1 MSDLTSKQEKF
12 AQEVAS
18 GKSQAEAYRVAYD
31 TDDMKDTTI
40 CKRASELMLNGEITG
55 RIEKIRQPIVE
66 KAQLTLDRHL
76 VNLLN
81 LRDGAINDGK
91 WGAAVAA
98 EIARGKAAGIYENKG
113 DSDTDKEITVQIVE
127 FKRPDVL
134 PVTT

>member
-81 LRDGAINDGK
+81 LRDRAANDGK

-127 FKRPDVL
+127 FKRPYVL

>member
-1 MSDLTSKQEKF
+1 MM
-12 AQEVAS
+12 V
-18 GKSQAEAYRVAYD
+18 
-31 TDDMKDTTI
+31 
-40 CKRASELMLNGEITG
+40 
-55 RIEKIRQPIVE
+55 
-66 KAQLTLDRHL
+66 
-76 VNLLN
+76 
-81 LRDGAINDGK
+81 K

>member
-1 MSDLTSKQEKF
+1 MSNLTGKQARF
-12 AQEVAS
+12 AEEVAS
-18 GKSQAEAYRVAYD
+18 GKTQSEAYRIAYNAD
-31 TDDMKDTTI
+31 GMKDESI
-40 CKRASELMLNGEITG
+40 WRKASELMNHGKVTAM
-55 RIEKIRQPIVE
+55 IEKIRSPIVE
-66 KAQLTLDRHL
+66 KARLTLEQHL
-76 VNLLN
+76 TNLLN